1 MDDVTLQ
8 TLRSPWA
15 ILPDALNAAVAQ
27 VQRYIA
33 GDAVAIDAARQSG
46 RPTAIQGDIA
56 VMNLNG
62 TIWPRGGGAIFGFF
76 GLTSA
81 EQFGR
86 NFMAAMTDSR
96 IGAVVIDTSSPG
108 GAVSGIDELSK
119 LIFEAR
125 GSKPIVAV
133 ANHLMASAAYW
144 IGTAADEL
152 VVTPSGEV
160 GSVGVFAA
168 HQDASAA
175 LERAG
180 VKTTLISAG
189 KFKTEG
195 NPYEPLTDEAR
206 ASLQARVDDYYGMF
220 VKAVARNRGVGV
232 NDVRN
237 GFGEGRVVGAQQAVA
252 LGMAD
257 RVETLDQV
265 LERLSK
271 RQRGGRSASAELE
284 FRKAQ
289 AWRFKQD

>member
-62 TIWPRGGGAIFGFF
+62 TIWPRGGGAIFEFF

-119 LIFEAR
+119 LIFDAR

-175 LERAG
+175 LEREG